1 MARANQHYVPQLLLR
16 GFLSQIGR
24 EAAKEQVRV
33 FDVREQRGY
42 AVSTRNIMAENNF
55 NQWSI
60 DEHTVATFEPAAT
73 AIEDRCAPLIKRIR
87 DERHL
92 AVSQH
97 ELGEL
102 AYFMA
107 FQFIRTKSMREL
119 PRRLD
124 AQLRKGIAARG
135 LDPDLLESPFETD
148 DESLKLG
155 HIGQQVKGL
164 PEYAGLF
171 AEKVFFL
178 MQAPDGKAFYLG
190 DSPVVLH
197 CEREHRSP
205 HRGLGLSVPYIQI
218 YLPLSHDLLLC
229 AYDPAVLG
237 DLMRS
242 NSESMDQMRGKAL
255 AAVRA
260 GRLEIHRMK
269 AILDA
274 GAALDTTKPMISRIQ
289 NGQPL
294 LITPENVDHYNS
306 LQVNQCDRFIVD
318 PAGVFEVAR
327 VISADQ
333 AWRKSREE

>member
-1 MARANQHYVPQLLLR
+1 MARENQHYVPQLLLR
-16 GFLSQIGR
+16 GFLSQVGR

-33 FDVREQRGY
+33 FDVIELRSY
-42 AVSTRNIMAENNF
+42 TVSTRNIMAENNF

-60 DEHTVATFEPAAT
+60 DEHTIATFEPAAT
-73 AIEDRCAPLIKRIR
+73 EIEDRCAPLIKRIR
-87 DERHL
+87 DERQL
-92 AVSQH
+92 CVSPH

-135 LDPDLLESPFETD
+135 LNPDLLESPFETD

-155 HIGQQVKGL
+155 HIGQQVKAL
-164 PEYAGLF
+164 PDYAKLF
-171 AEKVFFL
+171 ADKVFFL
-178 MQAPDGKAFYLG
+178 MQAPNAKAFYLG
-190 DSPVVLH
+190 DNPVVLH

-205 HRGLGLSVPYIQI
+205 HRGLGLAVPYIQI
-218 YLPLSHDLLLC
+218 YLPLSFDLLLC

-237 DLMRS
+237 DLMKS
-242 NSESMDQMRGKAL
+242 NKESMDQMRDRAL

-260 GRLEIHRMK
+260 GRLEIQRMK

-274 GAALDTTKPMISRIQ
+274 AAALDATTPMISRIRQ
-289 NGQPL
+289 GQPL
-294 LITPENVDHYNS
+294 QITPENVDHYNS
-306 LQVNQCDRFIVD
+306 LQVNQCDHFIVD
-318 PAGVFEVAR
+318 PAGQFEVAR
-327 VISADQ
+327 VISEDS